1 MVNSNEIYPVQLNLD
16 DVDDALKLSI
26 EAGWNQIDKDWQ
38 LFISKGK
45 AIGFRNS
52 SGQLVAS
59 AATLPYQNNFGF
71 ISMVLVTKNWRRQGL
86 ATQLVN
92 NCIELLK
99 SQQLIP
105 VLDATIEGA
114 KVYRHQGFLPL
125 FDLNRWQLIPELSK
139 PDTNSADLSTPEF
152 DIEKLQ
158 KLDAG
163 AVGASRS
170 HILDDFCSRSG
181 TRIEVLDDES
191 GFGLMRSGRNAA
203 QIGPV
208 IAPTQSAAISLLERL
223 MSHTSGPI
231 YIDVPTMA
239 DQVGQWLK
247 NRGFTIQRG
256 FIRMAQGRAKPFG
269 NPAHLLASA
278 GPEFG

>member
-38 LFISKGK
+38 FFISQGK
-45 AIGFRNS
+45 TIGFRNS

-86 ATQLVN
+86 ATKLVN
-92 NCIELLK
+92 NCIQLLK

-114 KVYRHQGFLPL
+114 KVYRHQGFVPL
-125 FDLNRWQLIPELSK
+125 FDLNRWQLQPEISK
-139 PDTNSADLSTPEF
+139 LDNNPVDPPSLKF
-152 DIEKLQ
+152 DSKKLQ
-158 KLDAG
+158 ILDTE
-163 AVGASRS
+163 AVGAARS
-170 HILDDFCSRSG
+170 HILDDFCSRPG
-181 TRIEVLDDES
+181 THIEVLSDES
-191 GFGLMRSGRNAA
+191 GFGLMRSGRQAK

-208 IAPTQSAAISLLERL
+208 IAPSQSAGIRLLEGL
-223 MSHTSGPI
+223 MARTSGPV

-256 FIRMAQGRAKPFG
+256 FVRMAQGRAKPFG

-278 GPEFG
+278 GPEYG